1 MKKLVILSLSIL
13 SIAAFAQENLT
24 AETLWKIKR
33 LGGGDLSPNGKEILF
48 TQTRI
53 NIDENRGY
61 TDIFIYDLSSNTVK
75 QVTDTPENEFEAKWM
90 KDGNISFLAGRDG
103 GVQLWKIDP
112 KSGKKGLISQ
122 FKGNVEGYVLS
133 PDEKRI
139 ATLQSVKVSKTLQ
152 EVHSDLPKSTARME
166 TDLMYR
172 HWNQWSDENATHIFI
187 GYKNSAG
194 QYTDGNDLMKDEVY
208 DAVVPPFSG
217 TEALLW
223 VNDGKGL
230 IYNAKKKVG
239 KDFATSTN
247 SALYLFDVET
257 LQTVN
262 LTPAQDGYDASPIL
276 SPDGKMIA
284 WLNMARNGFESDKNV
299 IQYMDLETKSR
310 KSISL
315 NKDLT
320 INDFQWARDGKGFLF
335 VSPFKGVNQLFT
347 CDMNGAVSQI
357 TTGRMNVVH
366 FSQGKDRLILGLQ
379 SMIAP
384 TDLWNYDLKTKTLT
398 QLTKINEDIFA
409 KLNLPTIQEKWIK
422 TTDGKEMLTWV
433 LLPTNYKEGQK
444 YPTLLYCQGGPQSM
458 VSQFFSYRW
467 NLMLMASQGYVVIAP
482 NRRGLPGFGQ
492 EWNDAIS
499 KDWGGQPIRDY
510 LSAVDQVSQEPY
522 VDPNRIGAVGA
533 SYGGYSVYFLAGNHE
548 GRFKS
553 FISHCG
559 LFNLESWYGTTEE
572 LFFAN
577 WDIGGPYWDTDNKEL
592 YEVNSPHRY
601 VQNWDTPILV
611 IHGGKD
617 FRVPESEGMQA
628 YQAAQLKGLKS
639 RYLYFPDE
647 GHWVL
652 KPQNGILWQREF
664 FAWLA
669 ETL

>member
-1 MKKLVILSLSIL
+1 MLTLSS
-13 SIAAFAQENLT
+13 FAQENLS

-33 LGGGDLSPNGKEILF
+33 LGGGDLSPNGKEVLF

-53 NIDENRGY
+53 NIDENRSY
-61 TDIFIYDLSSNTVK
+61 TDIFIYELSSNSIR
-75 QVTDTPENEFEAKWM
+75 QITDTPENEFEVKWM
-90 KDGNISFLAGRDG
+90 KDGNVSFLAGRDG
-103 GVQLWKIDP
+103 GVQLWKLDP

-122 FKGNVEGYVLS
+122 FKGEVEGYVLS

-139 ATLQSVKVSKTLQ
+139 ATIQSVKVTPTIQDK
-152 EVHSDLPKSTARME
+152 HSDLPLANARIE
-166 TDLMYR
+166 NDLMYR
-172 HWNQWSDENATHIFI
+172 HWNQWSDENATHIFL
-187 GYKNSAG
+187 GYKNSSG
-194 QYTDGNDLMKDEVY
+194 QYIDGTDIQKGEIFDGVI
-208 DAVVPPFSG
+208 PPFGG
-217 TEALLW
+217 TEGLLW
-223 VNDGKGL
+223 VNNGKGL

-247 SALYLFDVET
+247 TALYYYDVET
-257 LQTVN
+257 M
-262 LTPAQDGYDASPIL
+262 LTTNMTPEENGYDASPIL
-276 SPDGKMIA
+276 SPDGKQIA
-284 WLNMARNGFESDKNV
+284 WLNMARNGFEADKNV
-299 IQYMDLETKSR
+299 IQWMDLEAKTKS
-310 KSISL
+310 SISL
-315 NKDLT
+315 DKDLT
-320 INDFQWARDGKGFLF
+320 INEFQWLADGKGFLF
-335 VSPFKGVNQLFT
+335 VSPYRGVNQLFS
-347 CDMNGAVSQI
+347 CDLKGKTEQW
-357 TTGRMNVVH
+357 TTAKMNVTH
-366 FSQGKDRLILGLQ
+366 FSQGKDQVILGLQ
-379 SMIAP
+379 SMLMP
-384 TDLWNYDLKTKTLT
+384 TDLWSLDVKSKTTK
-398 QLTKINEDIFA
+398 QLSKINDDIWSNI
-409 KLNLPTIQEKWIK
+409 KMPTLQEKWVK
-422 TTDGKEMLTWV
+422 TSDGKEMLTWV
-433 LLPTNYKEGQK
+433 LLPTDYKEGQK

-510 LSAVDQVSQEPY
+510 LSAVDEISKENY
-522 VDPNRIGAVGA
+522 VDEDRIGAVGA
-533 SYGGYSVYFLAGNHE
+533 SYGGYSVYFLAGNHNK
-548 GRFKS
+548 RFKT

-577 WDIGGPYWDTDNKEL
+577 WDIGGPYWNPDNKEL

-601 VQNWDTPILV
+601 VQNWDTPIMV
-611 IHGGKD
+611 IHGGMD

-628 YQAAQLKGLKS
+628 YQAAQLLGLKS
-639 RYLYFPDE
+639 RYLYLPKE